1 MQHHLHLEQLY
12 DKVLA
17 ERKNKEILDNIE
29 NFIKSLKED
38 IKERLNK
45 DYEKLSQEIVVTT
58 TEILKNIKGI
68 YINKYEIENFME
80 SIEKYITYLTKYVEI
95 SYNKA

>member
-1 MQHHLHLEQLY
+1 MALKSLEE
-12 DKVLA
+12 LA
-17 ERKNKEILDNIE
+17 NTAAASGDP
-29 NFIKSLKED
+29 FWCVVLKED